1 MKFREMSPAAP
12 VIYPCNINENSRAAI
27 WNGPSYQ
34 AFRRQTITRA
44 GLAAMSRRCDCAYC
58 NYTDNDRVNRIFKW
72 IAPFC
77 RRDLG
82 SR

>member
-1 MKFREMSPAAP
+1 MKLREMSPAAP
-12 VIYPCNINENSRAAI
+12 VIYPCNINESSRAAI

-34 AFRRQTITRA
+34 AFRWQTITRA

-58 NYTDNDRVNRIFKW
+58 NYTDNDRVNRIFTW

-77 RRDLG
+77 FH
-82 SR
+82 